1 MPRKL
6 VKGLQSR
13 AGRLAGKLPESLRK
27 RGGAGDGTSPVSPV
41 EPALAETAPPA
52 LATDPAPVA
61 PAADL
66 PEVAEV
72 EEEPRRTSS
81 RIRVPHSFCF
91 VDENGRPIALE
102 LTLIIAGPTPMLGE
116 CYLFDINEGGVGF
129 ITTEILNDGEQVTIC
144 VTRPD
149 TPEPLVAVEVE
160 VLNQRDYAGDK
171 SHLPER
177 FLHQPSWIYGVRM
190 DEDSL
195 GTLMCAT
202 LESLELEGESM
213 ETDKTPDAT
222 DPASLRSPPAS

>member
-6 VKGLQSR
+6 VKGLQER
-13 AGRLAGKLPESLRK
+13 AGRLAGKLPGQGRRSGR
-27 RGGAGDGTSPVSPV
+27 A
-41 EPALAETAPPA
+41 AP
-52 LATDPAPVA
+52 ATDGDNPDPGPAVA
-61 PAADL
+61 DAADEGFATPPEAL
-66 PEVAEV
+66 PEVDEIQ
-72 EEEPRRTSS
+72 EEPRRASS

-91 VDENGRPIALE
+91 VDANGRPVTLE
-102 LTLIIAGPTPMLGE
+102 LTLIIDGPVPTLGE

-129 ITTEILNDGEQVTIC
+129 ISTEILTTGEHVTIC

-149 TPEPLVAVEVE
+149 DPEPLVAVEVE
-160 VLNQRDYAGDK
+160 VLNQRDYAGAT

-202 LESLELEGESM
+202 LESLEMEGQDM
-213 ETDKTPDAT
+213 ETDAAPGGV
-222 DPASLRSPPAS
+222 DPTRLRNASA

>member
-13 AGRLAGKLPESLRK
+13 AGKLAEKIPESVRRRGAALAGGSPSPTAPEVPPEPFEPAESL
-27 RGGAGDGTSPVSPV
+27 DGS
-41 EPALAETAPPA
+41 TAI
-52 LATDPAPVA
+52 
-61 PAADL
+61 L
-66 PEVAEV
+66 PQVDEVD
-72 EEEPRRTSS
+72 EEPRRTSS

-102 LTLIIAGPTPMLGE
+102 LTLIIDGPVPSLGE

-129 ITTEILNDGEQVTIC
+129 ITTEILNKGEQITIC

-149 TPEPLVAVEVE
+149 DPEPLVAVEVE
-160 VLNQRDYAGDK
+160 VLNQRDFAGDK

-202 LESLELEGESM
+202 LESLELEGQGM
-213 ETDKTPDAT
+213 ETDKRPGSA
-222 DPASLRSPPAS
+222 DPASLRNKRG